1 MRVHCTT
8 LDGNWTPRWRLVT
21 AWLSGQSMRG
31 VNSSQS
37 PQYSL
42 PVPLLQKFTYRL
54 ISKSPL
60 KFNIGKTLYLI
71 LGENNIL
78 LFWLLLIRISCK
90 QVPDLK
96 KQCNKKF
103 FSFFWWVV
111 ASRLNYRTPTGFTFF
126 LAYSMSKWFQ
136 LSYSWCKAG
145 QQFSRVD
152 IWVYAKLFFEVRFA
166 WWSL

>member
-1 MRVHCTT
+1 MYFLPLYIPEGEYPTAWSLGDVRVHCTT

-42 PVPLLQKFTYRL
+42 PVPLLQKFTYSL

-126 LAYSMSKWFQ
+126 LAYSMSKWF
-136 LSYSWCKAG
+136 
-145 QQFSRVD
+145 
-152 IWVYAKLFFEVRFA
+152 
-166 WWSL
+166 